1 MTMNA
6 PAIAAPEAREGIL
19 HPAGGDAARGRRG
32 EIFSFIVLSAALL
45 VMSRVVQRTVVPGL
59 PPALHMAYSWGL
71 LLVLLVPVA
80 WYVRRLSLPLAR
92 MGVTTAGLRR
102 SLAESLAVALVLAAA
117 CFALRIGAWTR
128 GEPLITWGSI
138 AGYDAT
144 WRAVFFALYAP
155 HCLLQEFVA
164 RGVIQTSLER
174 FLPGSGR
181 AVHLA
186 LTSAFFGV
194 YHLHVS
200 LGFAFLTFA
209 IGILFGALYA
219 RHRTL
224 AGVTLAHAAL
234 GLASVAVGLN

>member
-1 MTMNA
+1 MAMNA
-6 PAIAAPEAREGIL
+6 PAIAAPEARDDSL
-19 HPAGGDAARGRRG
+19 DPAGGDAARRRHG
-32 EIFSFIVLSAALL
+32 EIVSFLVLAAALL
-45 VMSRVVQRTVVPGL
+45 LMSRVVQRTVTPGL
-59 PPALHMAYSWGL
+59 SPALHMAYSWGL
-71 LLVLLVPVA
+71 LLALLVPVA
-80 WYVRRLSLPLAR
+80 WYVRRQSLPLAR
-92 MGVTTAGLRR
+92 LGVTTAGLRR
-102 SLAESLAVALVLAAA
+102 SLAESLAVALVLTAA

-144 WRAVFFALYAP
+144 WRALFFTLYVP

-174 FLPGSGR
+174 FLPRSGR
-181 AVHLA
+181 AAHLA

>member
-1 MTMNA
+1 MATNA
-6 PAIAAPEAREGIL
+6 PALLAPAARESSL
-19 HPAGGDAARGRRG
+19 APAGGDAARQLRG
-32 EIFSFIVLSAALL
+32 DIASFIGLSAALL
-45 VMSRVVQRTVVPGL
+45 LMSRVVQRAVVPGL

-80 WYVRRLSLPLAR
+80 LYVRRQSLPLSR
-92 MGVTTAGLRR
+92 MGVTTAHLRR
-102 SLAESLAVALVLAAA
+102 SALESLVVALLLVAA

-128 GEPLITWGSI
+128 GEPLVTWGSI
-138 AGYDAT
+138 AEYNTT
-144 WRAVFFALYAP
+144 WRALFFALYAP

-174 FLPGSGR
+174 FLPRSSR

-186 LTSAFFGV
+186 LTAAFFGV

-209 IGILFGALYA
+209 IGLLFGALYA

-224 AGVTLAHAAL
+224 IGVTLAHAAL

>member
-1 MTMNA
+1 MNA
-6 PAIAAPEAREGIL
+6 PALTAPEARARSL
-19 HPAGGDAARGRRG
+19 DPAGGAAAPDLRS
-32 EIFSFIVLSAALL
+32 EIFSFIGLAAALL
-45 VMSRVVQRTVVPGL
+45 LMSRVVQQTVVPGL
-59 PPALHMAYSWGL
+59 PPARHMAYSWGL

-80 WYVRRLSLPLAR
+80 WYVRRQPLPLAR
-92 MGVTTAGLRR
+92 MGVTTTGMRR
-102 SLAESLAVALVLAAA
+102 SLAESLVVALALTAA

-128 GEPLITWGSI
+128 GEPLVTWGSI

-144 WRAVFFALYAP
+144 WRALFFALYAP

-174 FLPGSGR
+174 FLPRSGR

-186 LTSAFFGV
+186 LASAFFGV

-209 IGILFGALYA
+209 IGLLFGALYA

-224 AGVTLAHAAL
+224 VGVTLAHAAL

>member
-1 MTMNA
+1 MAMNA
-6 PAIAAPEAREGIL
+6 PAIAAPEARDDSL
-19 HPAGGDAARGRRG
+19 DPAGGDAARRRRG
-32 EIFSFIVLSAALL
+32 EIFSFIVLAAALL
-45 VMSRVVQRTVVPGL
+45 LMSRVVQRTVVPGL
-59 PPALHMAYSWGL
+59 SPALHMAYSWGL
-71 LLVLLVPVA
+71 LLALLVPVA
-80 WYVRRLSLPLAR
+80 WYVRRQSLPLAR
-92 MGVTTAGLRR
+92 LGVTTAGLRR
-102 SLAESLAVALVLAAA
+102 SLAESLAVALVLTAA

-128 GEPLITWGSI
+128 GEPLVTWGSI

-144 WRAVFFALYAP
+144 WRALFFALYVP

-174 FLPGSGR
+174 FLPRSGR
-181 AVHLA
+181 AAHLA

>member
-1 MTMNA
+1 MATDA
-6 PAIAAPEAREGIL
+6 PATVAPEVRERTLELSCGAPARKL
-19 HPAGGDAARGRRG
+19 RR
-32 EIFSFIVLSAALL
+32 EITSFIALAAALL
-45 VMSRVVQRTVVPGL
+45 VMARVVQRTVTSGL

-71 LLVLLVPVA
+71 LLVLLIPVA
-80 WYVRRLSLPLAR
+80 WYVRRQSLPLSR

-102 SLAESLAVALVLAAA
+102 SVTESLVVALGLAAA
-117 CFALRIGAWTR
+117 CAALRFGAWSR

-144 WRAVFFALYAP
+144 WRALFLVLYAP

-174 FLPGSGR
+174 FLPRSGR
-181 AVHLA
+181 GAPLA

-209 IGILFGALYA
+209 IGLLFGALYA

-224 AGVTLAHAAL
+224 FGVTLAHAAL

>member
-1 MTMNA
+1 MAIDA
-6 PAIAAPEAREGIL
+6 PATIAPGLRERSLEPVCGAPARKL
-19 HPAGGDAARGRRG
+19 RR
-32 EIFSFIVLSAALL
+32 EITSFLALAAALL
-45 VMSRVVQRTVVPGL
+45 LMARVVQRTVTPGL
-59 PPALHMAYSWGL
+59 PPAQHMAYSWGL
-71 LLVLLVPVA
+71 LLALLVPVA
-80 WYVRRLSLPLAR
+80 WYVRRQSLPLSR
-92 MGVTTAGLRR
+92 MGVTTAGLRS
-102 SLAESLAVALVLAAA
+102 SLAESLAVALALAAA
-117 CFALRIGAWTR
+117 CFALRLGAWTR
-128 GEPLITWGSI
+128 GEALVTWGSI
-138 AGYDAT
+138 ADYDAT
-144 WRAVFFALYAP
+144 SRALFFALYAP

-174 FLPGSGR
+174 FLPRSGR
-181 AVHLA
+181 AVPLA

-209 IGILFGALYA
+209 IGMLFGALYA

>member
-6 PAIAAPEAREGIL
+6 PALTAPEARARSL
-19 HPAGGDAARGRRG
+19 DPAGGAAAPDLRS
-32 EIFSFIVLSAALL
+32 EIFSFIGLAAALL
-45 VMSRVVQRTVVPGL
+45 LMSRVVQQTVVPGL
-59 PPALHMAYSWGL
+59 PPARHMAYSWGL

-80 WYVRRLSLPLAR
+80 WYVRRQPLPLAR
-92 MGVTTAGLRR
+92 MGVTTTGMRR
-102 SLAESLAVALVLAAA
+102 SLAESLVVALALTAA

-128 GEPLITWGSI
+128 GEPLVTWGSI

-144 WRAVFFALYAP
+144 WRALFFALYAP

-174 FLPGSGR
+174 FLPRSGR

-186 LTSAFFGV
+186 LASAFFGV

-209 IGILFGALYA
+209 IGLLFGALYA

-224 AGVTLAHAAL
+224 VGVTLAHAAL